1 MLRRNKKK
9 IEIATPDEVA
19 EFAAASA
26 DAAVPAGAS
35 GPESE
40 SADPEAA
47 DMPASTEAEQWKDK
61 YLRVKAEM
69 RNFQRR
75 SEQAKSD
82 AIRFANA
89 DFARNL
95 LGVLDDVERALA
107 HAGGEGANVA
117 GDVQALQLIY
127 DSFLKVLRQYQV
139 EPIESLGQPFDPA
152 CHEAMMQQP
161 SDAHPEPTVLQEL
174 QRGYRLH
181 ERVLRPAKVI
191 VSKPPESAVEAADAA
206 GDGDATEVEADEA

>member
-1 MLRRNKKK
+1 MSRKNKKK

-19 EFAAASA
+19 EFVGASA
-26 DAAVPAGAS
+26 DAETQAG
-35 GPESE
+35 GPEP
-40 SADPEAA
+40 APEAA
-47 DMPASTEAEQWKDK
+47 EMPTSADAEQWKDK

-89 DFARNL
+89 EFARNL
-95 LGVLDDVERALA
+95 LGVLDDIERALT
-107 HAGGEGANVA
+107 HAAGEGADVA
-117 GDVQALQLIY
+117 ADVQALQLIY
-127 DSFLKVLRQYQV
+127 DNFLKVLQQYQV
-139 EPIESLGQPFDPA
+139 EPIEAVGKVFDPA
-152 CHEAMMQQP
+152 CHEALMQQP
-161 SDAHPEPTVLQEL
+161 SDAHAEPTVLQEL

-191 VSKPPESAVEAADAA
+191 ISKPSEPAAEPVDTPE
-206 GDGDATEVEADEA
+206 GDAGAAAEADEE